1 MRAERSLLVGQV
13 QVTESIQPDLGS
25 LGIDQKQGRLT
36 EDVDVETGSGC
47 LDVETE
53 SGHQVDVTGENQHM

>member
-1 MRAERSLLVGQV
+1 MRAERSLLVGTV
-13 QVTESIQPDLGS
+13 HVTESIQPDLGS
-25 LGIDQKQGRLT
+25 LGIDQKQGRVT

-53 SGHQVDVTGENQHM
+53 SGHQVDVTGENQL